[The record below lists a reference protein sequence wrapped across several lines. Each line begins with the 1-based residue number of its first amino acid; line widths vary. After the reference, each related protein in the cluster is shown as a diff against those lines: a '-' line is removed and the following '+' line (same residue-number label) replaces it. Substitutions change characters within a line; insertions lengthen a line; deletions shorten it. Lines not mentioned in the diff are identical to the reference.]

1 MQITLPASNQELAAH
16 IGTVRELVSRNL
28 SRLQS
33 EGLIQMDANKYTN
46 MLTDLVMGDPSWAKL
61 DFLERETDQVAG
73 PEGVKNEIS
82 FLTQE
87 KADLAGELEKAQNL
101 LRL

>member
-1 MQITLPASNQELAAH
+1 MQVDYNKAKDEFTQRYGNKAP
-16 IGTVRELVSRNL
+16 
-28 SRLQS
+28 S
-33 EGLIQMDANKYTN
+33 EADAVQGLIQMDANKYTN